1 MDARTVEKNK
11 KSRGG
16 VKPSCFRFKTFY
28 ESGWRVDT
36 PATLKRFLAYA
47 TLQIEGFCVA
57 SNYLKSLCVA

>member
-16 VKPSCFRFKTFY
+16 LNLPAFDLRRFM
-28 ESGWRVDT
+28 SLGGVDT
-36 PATLKRFLAYA
+36 PASLKRFLAYA